1 MKRTIVF
8 ASYGLLAVSALS
20 AELVITS
27 FPGNGELTWTN
38 SASSNATYRVEW
50 ASSATGPWN
59 KFDALTNLTLISAS
73 SNLVRVKVPM
83 FYRVVWLDAP
93 VATGTWNYSGYD
105 DLGSQVVTGKLYL
118 SAQTN
123 TIYGRWD
130 LQQAGDLPGEIGPQV
145 GQGQLEGWLN
155 GTELTLHLN
164 PGWVDNN
171 VHLMGVLAG
180 TNYSGRWVFS
190 GFPGELAHGTFRAEK
205 QPTNDA
211 ITPSASAAGPA
222 TRR

>member
-1 MKRTIVF
+1 M
-8 ASYGLLAVSALS
+8 ASCGLLVASALA

-38 SASSNATYRVEW
+38 SASSHATYRVEW
-50 ASSATGPWN
+50 ASSATGPWSR
-59 KFDALTNLTLISAS
+59 FDALTNLTLISAT
-73 SNLVRVKVPM
+73 SNLVTVKVPM

-105 DLGSQVVTGKLYL
+105 EFGSLVVTGKLYL

-123 TIYGRWD
+123 RVSGRWD
-130 LQQAGDLPGEIGPQV
+130 LLRVGDLTGEIGPQV
-145 GQGQLEGWLN
+145 GQDELEGWLN
-155 GTELTLHLN
+155 GTELMLNLN

-171 VHLMGVLAG
+171 VYLVGQLAG
-180 TNYSGRWVFS
+180 TNYSGRWAFS

-205 QPTNDA
+205 QLTNDT
-211 ITPSASAAGPA
+211 IIPSASASGPA
-222 TRR
+222 TPP